1 MGSLTSIERGPLVG
15 AKEVAVYLGVGEAT
29 VLRMARK
36 NAIPAHRVGCGTRSA
51 LWRFRMS
58 EIDEWLANQQQD
70 AKKET
75 A

>member
-15 AKEVAVYLGVGEAT
+15 AKEVAEYLHVGEAT

-36 NAIPAHRVGCGTRSA
+36 NAIPSHRVGCGTRSA
-51 LWRFRMS
+51 LWRFRLS
-58 EIDEWLANQQQD
+58 EIDEWLASQQD